1 MSLLSIIVPVCN
13 ETDSIFPFYY
23 ELKKHVPKDFELLW
37 IDNGSTDSTLS
48 ELEQLT
54 IMDDRCKCIALSR
67 TFSQEGAIAAG
78 LEFASGKQA
87 IIMKADLHHAPS
99 AIPLMLEKMKS
110 DYDCVLHKKSME
122 LSWDNLFDNVKKLF
136 LSKEESSMIS
146 AMSFRGINT
155 TYLSY
160 LKKRI
165 ALHPEKNE
173 LFEELPL
180 KIAYTGNPIK
190 DYKRQFKLQ
199 KEKTQRKLL
208 VLMLRFYRRNRM
220 LIKPIVQTGT
230 SFIVLSVLS
239 YLVYHLLSGGAL
251 QQSFLFVFS
260 ALFLAGTQLYNLFRQ
275 NATFNLFKSRKK
287 QKDLFE
293 IKEIIEQETL
303 RYQ

>member
-13 ETDSIFPFYY
+13 EADSVYPFYY
-23 ELKKHVPKDFELLW
+23 ELKKHVPKHFELLW
-37 IDNGSTDSTLS
+37 IDNGSTDSTLY

-54 IMDDRCKCIALSR
+54 IMDNRCKCIALSR

-87 IIMKADLHHAPS
+87 IIMKADLRHAPS
-99 AIPLMLEKMKS
+99 AIPRMLEKMKS

-122 LSWDNLFDNVKKLF
+122 LNWNNLFDNFKNLF
-136 LSKEESSMIS
+136 LSNEESSLIS

-155 TYLSY
+155 TYLGY

-165 ALHPEKNE
+165 ALHPEENE

-180 KIAYTGNPIK
+180 KIGYTGNPIK
-190 DYKRQFKLQ
+190 DYKHHLKLK
-199 KEKTQRKLL
+199 KEKTQRKLI
-208 VLMLRFYRRNRM
+208 VLMIRFYRKNKS
-220 LIKPIVQTGT
+220 LVKPIVQTGT
-230 SFIVLSVLS
+230 SLIVLTFLS
-239 YLVYHLLSGGAL
+239 YLVYHLLAGGAL

-260 ALFLAGTQLYNLFRQ
+260 ALFLAGTQLYNLFKQ
-275 NATFNLFKSRKK
+275 NTTFNLFKARKK

-293 IKEIIEQETL
+293 IKEIIEQDTL